1 MDFSKL
7 LHWPF
12 ILEHPGDINDM
23 QWLIVKGMGL
33 IVVVFVILKFIWPSM
48 IQPSLTQRQLDIAHQ
63 ADQIAETLKE
73 TEQLRNDYRNRLA
86 KIEDEAKARLEEA
99 VKEAD
104 DLRNRILAEAKTTA
118 ESLENRGRMELERE
132 RAKAI
137 VGLQRKFVEDVIGA
151 AQYAA
156 EGSLDSASHDRLVSD
171 FVGKVG
177 SPA

>member
-7 LHWPF
+7 LHNPF
-12 ILEHPGDINDM
+12 ILEHPGDINDI
-23 QWLIVKGMGL
+23 QWLIVKGLGL
-33 IVVVFVILKFIWPSM
+33 LVVVFVILKFIWPTM

-63 ADQIAETLKE
+63 ADQIEETLKE

-86 KIEDEAKARLEEA
+86 KIEDEAKARLDEA

-104 DLRNRILAEAKTTA
+104 DLRNKILVEARITVEA
-118 ESLENRGRMELERE
+118 LENRGRMELERE
-132 RAKAI
+132 RAKA
-137 VGLQRKFVEDVIGA
+137 VVSLQRKFVEDVIGA

-156 EGSLDSASHDRLVSD
+156 EGSLDAGMHDTLVAD